1 MDSKHIERDYSAHR
15 KSVIRPYDEY
25 VKLEIFS
32 FDPKFTQTYLRED
45 NSLGIGS
52 NCTETSWKSWT
63 CLKSTDKQND
73 MVISLSYDATEVG
86 DYRIDLLYEQ
96 NDYIH
101 DGKTNTGKDLL
112 GHLKIDGVYDDDVLF
127 DGENNIIK
135 RITSFHHFDVGL
147 KKIKVNVPHNC
158 YFYGAIIRKV
168 IKYVGDN
175 YYGDALGSEEGNMV
189 LTSATLTISD
199 MTKPSE
205 ITADIFYDTD
215 FECDLSP
222 SGFFI
227 DYHDECNFYVKTD
240 DGTVKQV
247 FGGYVSSILPDSNR
261 TKLTLHCADRL
272 IDGQNKYLLDQMRLG
287 GGTKDVNDTG
297 YQDHMSK
304 NFESYPQALQYLCNV
319 HEVTLKS
326 NITNSYTVDGESYNE
341 GFTISFGQKKKVKK
355 VQVTNGIATPTKN
368 YILLRN
374 NSRSNHKQLWTLY
387 DAKQYSK
394 KPIDFTDYPYLH
406 ITYGMGRPVT
416 KWQTKVTETV
426 DTADTNAGSQKFT
439 KCGVSEDGKYLM
451 AIGLP
456 SAGKDS
462 DKGWTKTVFHR
473 KCPHCGSTDLI
484 WDWNWGSYSECRGA
498 SEGGSAEGHIFC
510 KGCDAD
516 YSCQGYEHI
525 DGSSKKVEKA
535 SSTVAS
541 SQSEAQKLKNGEMV
555 AVPSTAVEITSDD
568 VFKAITKEAF
578 KYKYK
583 LGGASSYSAMKKS
596 GSGDCWAFSDLI
608 FTHLKKY
615 GVSCSIVEY
624 TTNYASNHRS
634 VTYKNEKN
642 QWVDFP
648 YREYGWGSK
657 YNNMLNNT
665 SGSKNGRTIQS
676 YKGSNIGK
684 IKVSTS
690 TSQSQTTTI
699 THTKGFDTSK
709 PFQGYLRITYS
720 LEQKFNAKK
729 YNLYVKFTYTPTN
742 SNSLMGIKTYWVNN
756 TVKRATLRLENDRT
770 LIDYLHSVHSET
782 DRFYLQSI
790 QMIAPKVPVT
800 KKADGTVEDSDWW
813 KQDNSTDDDSS
824 CKMKL
829 YQITFDGKQDVDPTD
844 LQSCGK
850 SVNSMIKELVDDA
863 GYNVYMTYG
872 LHRKDDQINFRVVNQ
887 SKEQYVA
894 SEGDNNNIL
903 SWNSINYSP
912 VGSLFNM
919 SMQVF
924 KINDKSYKYID
935 TKDGL
940 SILNYG
946 EQCTLNT
953 SNEVLSQKEAY
964 FNATQSKKYNPTQ
977 DYTYTI
983 TVPNCPNLVLGDL
996 VKVVANAR
1004 KLNSVKEVKSLK
1016 ISFDKSKMPRIRTEI
1031 GLNELAP
1038 NIQLSKNIRNL
1049 RDNARNESTEF
1060 SSSATPVTEDIYY
1073 EWDR

>member
-1 MDSKHIERDYSAHR
+1 MDSKHIQRDYSAHK

-32 FDPKFTQTYLRED
+32 FDPIYTQTYLLED
-45 NSLGIGS
+45 NTLRVGK
-52 NCTETSWKSWT
+52 NCTETSWKSWS
-63 CLKSTDKQND
+63 CLKSSDKQND
-73 MVISLSYDATEVG
+73 MVITLNYNAVITGE
-86 DYRIDLLYEQ
+86 YRVDLIYEQ

-112 GHLKIDGVYDDDVLF
+112 GHLRIGGICDEDILF
-127 DGENNIIK
+127 DGENNVIK
-135 RITSFHHFDVGL
+135 RYTTFQHFSEGN
-147 KKIKVNVPHNC
+147 KKLVINVPHNC
-158 YFYGAIIRKV
+158 YFYGVIIRKV
-168 IKYVGDN
+168 KKYVGDN
-175 YYGDALGSEEGNMV
+175 YYGDALGSEEGNIV
-189 LTSATLTISD
+189 LTSCTLTISD

-205 ITADIFYDTD
+205 LSAEILYDD
-215 FECDLSP
+215 AFECDLSP

-240 DGTVKQV
+240 NGQIKEV
-247 FGGYVSSILPDSNR
+247 FGGYVSSILPDANM

-272 IDGQNKYLLDQMRLG
+272 IDGQNKYILDQMRLG
-287 GGTKDVNDTG
+287 GGTDDINNSG
-297 YQDHMSK
+297 YQEHMSK
-304 NFESYPQALQYLCNV
+304 DFDSYPQALLYLCNI
-319 HEVTLKS
+319 HETTLKS
-326 NITNSYTVDGESYNE
+326 NITNSYTVDGESYNK
-341 GFTISFGQKKKVKK
+341 GFTVSFGLRKKVKNI
-355 VQVTNGIATPTKN
+355 QTTNGIATPSNN

-374 NSRSNHKQLWTLY
+374 NPRSNHKQIWTLY
-387 DAKQYSK
+387 DAKKYAK
-394 KPIDFTDYPYLH
+394 KPIEFTEYPYLH
-406 ITYGMGRPVT
+406 ITYGMGSTVT
-416 KWQTKVTETV
+416 KWQTKVTEKV
-426 DTADTNAGSQKFT
+426 DNAETTAGSQKFT

-510 KGCDAD
+510 KNCDAD
-516 YSCQGYEHI
+516 YSVQGYEHI
-525 DGSSKKVEKA
+525 NGSSKKVEKA
-535 SSTVAS
+535 SSTVS
-541 SQSEAQKLKNGEMV
+541 SSRSEAEKLKSGQMV

-583 LGGASSYSAMKKS
+583 LGSSSSYSDMKKT
-596 GSGDCWAFSDLI
+596 GNGDCWAFSDLI

-624 TTNYASNHRS
+624 STNYASNHRS

-648 YREYGWGSK
+648 YREYGWNVK

-676 YKGSNIGK
+676 YKGNNIGK
-684 IKVSTS
+684 IKTSTS
-690 TSQSQTTTI
+690 TSSSQTTTI
-699 THTKGFDTSK
+699 THTRGFDTSK

-720 LEQKFNAKK
+720 LKQSFKAKK

-742 SNSLMGIKTYWVNN
+742 YNSLMGIKTYWVNN
-756 TVKRATLRLENDRT
+756 TVKKATLRLENDKT
-770 LIDYLHSVHSET
+770 VIDYLRSVHS
-782 DRFYLQSI
+782 DDSRFFLQSI
-790 QMIAPKVPVT
+790 QMITPKVPVI
-800 KKADGTVEDSDWW
+800 KKDDGTVEDTDWY
-813 KQDNSTDDDSS
+813 KQDNSTDDGSS
-824 CKMKL
+824 RKMKL
-829 YQITFDGKQDVDPTD
+829 YQITFDGYQDTDPTD

-850 SVNSMIKELVDDA
+850 SVNSMIKELVDNA

-872 LHRKDDQINFRVVNQ
+872 VHRKDDQINFRVINQ
-887 SKEQYVA
+887 SKEQYIA

-903 SWNSINYSP
+903 AWNNINYSP
-912 VGSLFNM
+912 VGNLYNM

-924 KINDKSYKYID
+924 KINDKTYKYID
-935 TKDGL
+935 TKDAL

-946 EQCTLNT
+946 EQCTLKT
-953 SNEVLSQKEAY
+953 QNEVISQKEAY
-964 FNATQSKKYNPTQ
+964 FNATQSEKYNPTQ
-977 DYTYTI
+977 SYTYTI

-996 VKVVANAR
+996 VKVVANAK
-1004 KLNSVKEVKSLK
+1004 KLNSLKEVKSLK
-1016 ISFDKSKMPRIRTEI
+1016 MIFSESKMPRLRTEI

-1038 NIQLSKNIRNL
+1038 NIQLSKTIINL
-1049 RDNARNESTEF
+1049 RDNIKKESTEF
-1060 SSSATPVTEDIYY
+1060 STSATPVTEDIYY